1 MSILFAA
8 ICFLLFAV
16 ALVSGFAPSPPH
28 QSPSRRSVLRQA
40 SSSSDTDT
48 VNALLFP
55 VLRRISGIEWTGPC
69 RYVGAD
75 LEFVKD
81 LKLFGGIRYD
91 VADDVCTLSSFL
103 TFPND
108 KTREVVM
115 TGTIPQP
122 GASSSSTTLR
132 LNAVDGNGPIYMV
145 LTELAPDTILI
156 NEVDSA
162 SGNIVLTASISLV
175 TTMVAGRVVNELV
188 QVSHEVG
195 DTNNSGGDGGSK
207 NKNIIEGHQV
217 WRLKAN
223 TGAPNKDSDY
233 DVLRLDTTGR

>member
-1 MSILFAA
+1 
-8 ICFLLFAV
+8 
-16 ALVSGFAPSPPH
+16 
-28 QSPSRRSVLRQA
+28 
-40 SSSSDTDT
+40 
-48 VNALLFP
+48 
-55 VLRRISGIEWTGPC
+55 
-69 RYVGAD
+69 